1 MDMSLHGSLKTTADF
16 ERCYT
21 EYYPMLCMIAYEYT
35 RDKVLAEEMVGD
47 TFLALW
53 EKRELLEITTSV
65 KNYLIKST
73 QNTCLQ
79 YIRKKK
85 VQTRHIADETEWE
98 HIPWS
103 DNYPLGQL
111 FEKELSDKIAKAIEA
126 LPPKCREVFLLSRID
141 EMSYSQIA
149 EALQIS
155 ENTVKTQL
163 KTALSRIRNT
173 LSDYFPIILVLLADR
188 WL

>member
-1 MDMSLHGSLKTTADF
+1 
-16 ERCYT
+16 
-21 EYYPMLCMIAYEYT
+21 MIAYEYT

-53 EKRELLEITTSV
+53 EKRESLQVNTSV

-85 VQTRHIADETEWE
+85 LETQGIDDDVEWK
-98 HIPWS
+98 HIPWGN
-103 DNYPLGQL
+103 DYPLGQL
-111 FEKELSDKIAKAIEA
+111 FEKELTDMIDKATAA
-126 LPPKCREVFLLSRID
+126 LPPQCRKIFLLSRVE

-149 EALQIS
+149 EILQIS
-155 ENTVKTQL
+155 ENTVKTQI
-163 KTALSRIRNT
+163 KTALLRLRNALKDYLPMIMT
-173 LSDYFPIILVLLADR
+173 LIIKELI
-188 WL
+188 

>member
-1 MDMSLHGSLKTTADF
+1 MSLYGSLKSTADF
-16 ERCYT
+16 EKCYT
-21 EYYPMLCMIAYEYT
+21 AYYPMLCMIAYEYT
-35 RDKVLAEEMVGD
+35 RNKVLAEEMVGD
-47 TFLALW
+47 TFLRLW
-53 EKRELLEITTSV
+53 EKRETIQVTTSL

-85 VQTRHIADETEWE
+85 LATQPIGDVNEWE

-103 DNYPLGQL
+103 EQYPLGQL
-111 FEKELSDKIAKAIEA
+111 FEKELSDKITAAIDT
-126 LPPKCREVFLLSRID
+126 LPPKCRKIFQLSRID

-149 EALQIS
+149 RTLNIS

-163 KTALSRIRNT
+163 KTALSRLRKA
-173 LSDYFPIILVLLADR
+173 LKEYLPIALMLLTSR
-188 WL
+188 WW

>member
-1 MDMSLHGSLKTTADF
+1 MSFDRLLKSTEDF

-21 EYYPMLCMIAYEYT
+21 AYYPMLCMIAYEYT

-53 EKRELLEITTSV
+53 EKRESLQIKSSV

-85 VQTRHIADETEWE
+85 LTTQGIDDGFEYR

-103 DNYPLGQL
+103 NDYPLGQL
-111 FEKELSDKIAKAIEA
+111 FEKELTDMIDQATEA
-126 LPPKCREVFLLSRID
+126 LPPQCRSIFLLSRVE

-149 EALQIS
+149 EILQIS
-155 ENTVKTQL
+155 ENTVKTQI
-163 KTALSRIRNT
+163 KTALLRLRSA
-173 LSDYFPIILVLLADR
+173 LKDYLPIIMLLLAKE
-188 WL
+188 LI